1 MSREATRG
9 ETAKK
14 IQFPLPAC
22 SWNVQC
28 LLLSCLS
35 DLQNWDFWRPG
46 TIHSCLW
53 SFFTVT
59 APGQA
64 GRGFQTSPVRRLWPW
79 RDISGCKTR
88 NELLLQVQN
97 PQQERG
103 QRGTAEE
110 QRDRHR
116 GALIRHSKEKA
127 VKSPCYSPQSRVLHS
142 PAHAV
147 THRTSP

>member
-9 ETAKK
+9 EMVKK
-14 IQFPLPAC
+14 SSSHCQPAAGMCSACSFPAC
-22 SWNVQC
+22 QSC
-28 LLLSCLS
+28 KIGIFGGHPFLSVEFLYCHCSSSGWEGVS
-35 DLQNWDFWRPG
+35 D
-46 TIHSCLW
+46 I
-53 SFFTVT
+53 
-59 APGQA
+59 
-64 GRGFQTSPVRRLWPW
+64 PVRRLWPW

-88 NELLLQVQN
+88 DEPLLQVQN

-142 PAHAV
+142 PVHAV